1 MSDTEDLR
9 PHREHRLGT
18 LFVVGTPIGN
28 LEDIT
33 LRALRILREV
43 DLIAAED
50 TRRTGK
56 LLAHYDIRRPLVS
69 VREHN
74 ETREAARIVARIR
87 AGDSVALVS
96 DAGTPGISDPGAAVV
111 RAAREAGLPIV
122 PVPGPSA
129 VTAALSVS
137 GLAADKFRFLGFPP
151 STGQARAEWLEQL
164 AASTDTV
171 VAFESPHRI
180 ARTLNDLRAN
190 LSYSPI
196 IVFREL
202 TKIHEQCA
210 ELPNAGD
217 AGLQGHLPSVRPV
230 REQGEF
236 TLVIS
241 AEPSKSHPGV
251 PGGEAAA
258 LFGRLTELAGLP
270 DSQSLDMV
278 AGYYGVPVRDIR
290 KIIKKHRI
298 LAKQQSSQSP

>member
-33 LRALRILREV
+33 LRALRTLREV

-56 LLAHYDIRRPLVS
+56 LLAHYDIRRPVVS

-87 AGDSVALVS
+87 TGDSVALVS

-111 RAAREAGLPIV
+111 RAAREADLPVV

-137 GLAADKFRFLGFPP
+137 GLAADTFRFLGFPP
-151 STGQARAEWLEQL
+151 STGQARAQWLEQL

-180 ARTLNDLRAN
+180 ARTLSDVRLVMPNNR
-190 LSYSPI
+190 I
-196 IVFREL
+196 MVFREI
-202 TKIHEQCA
+202 TKIHEDYV
-210 ELPNAGD
+210 ELPSKGHD
-217 AGLQGHLPSVRPV
+217 GLSGHRSSVRPV

-236 TLVIS
+236 TLIIAPES
-241 AEPSKSHPGV
+241 SSSRPEV
-251 PGGEAAA
+251 PEREVAA

-270 DSQSLDMV
+270 DSQSLEMV

-290 KIIKKHRI
+290 KVIKKHRI
-298 LAKQQSSQSP
+298 LAKQQSSHSP